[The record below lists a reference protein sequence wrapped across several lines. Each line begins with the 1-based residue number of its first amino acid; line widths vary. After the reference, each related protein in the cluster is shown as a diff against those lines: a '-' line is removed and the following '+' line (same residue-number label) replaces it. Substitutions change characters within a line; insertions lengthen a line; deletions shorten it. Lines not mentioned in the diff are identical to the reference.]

1 MIAIE
6 KMVKVLRIF
15 LWFVSYEFSKLVVLM
30 SVKKTNHGKLCLG
43 CAEHFTL
50 LYVWI
55 TLK

>member
-6 KMVKVLRIF
+6 KMEKVLRIF
-15 LWFVSYEFSKLVVLM
+15 LWFVSYEFTDVI
-30 SVKKTNHGKLCLG
+30 KKTKHGKIWLG
-43 CAEHFTL
+43 CVVHFAL